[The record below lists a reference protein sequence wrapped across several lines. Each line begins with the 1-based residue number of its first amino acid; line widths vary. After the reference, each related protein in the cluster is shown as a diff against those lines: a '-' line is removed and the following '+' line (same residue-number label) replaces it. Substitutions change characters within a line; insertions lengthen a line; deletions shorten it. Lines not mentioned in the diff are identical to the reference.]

1 MAQLDCHPVS
11 CLPDAPTLPGGHQIL
26 THPPLAS
33 DTLSPASSPSSVTY
47 PAVPGSTEEQASVAL
62 SIECRICGD
71 RASGYHYGVHACEGC
86 KVRRRVQGHRPG
98 SLGNPRLFA
107 PRNDF
112 WKERTRVGCRW
123 LAGYKALPDI
133 VFFVWLRGCKIV
145 CESVYVC
152 AL

>member
-47 PAVPGSTEEQASVAL
+47 PAVPGSTEEPASVAL

-86 KVRRRVQGHRPG
+86 KVWRVGGIDQALRLG
-98 SLGNPRLFA
+98 SPRLVE
-107 PRNDF
+107 PRNNF
-112 WKERTRVGCRW
+112 WKGRTLVGLGAGGW
-123 LAGYKALPDI
+123 LDTRHFRTSCSLVG
-133 VFFVWLRGCKIV
+133 
-145 CESVYVC
+145 
-152 AL
+152 